1 MKIYQ
6 DKNWLYEHYVR
17 RRMNLKD
24 ICDLMEKNYNTK
36 ISTQA
41 LYNWIKKYDL
51 LKYRGKGR
59 KLGANTQKKNNIKM
73 AQNPARLREKRM
85 RQQARNK
92 PRGR

>member
-6 DKNWLYEHYVR
+6 DKEFLYEHYVR

-24 ICDLMEKNYNTK
+24 ICALMEKNYGTK

-59 KLGANTQKKNNIKM
+59 KLGANTQKKNNLKM
-73 AQNPARLREKRM
+73 GQSPAKM
-85 RQQARNK
+85 RQQRMKKQAAAR
-92 PRGR
+92 RRTR

>member
-6 DKNWLYEHYVR
+6 DKDFLYEHYVR
-17 RRMNLKD
+17 RRMNLTD
-24 ICDLMEKNYNTK
+24 ICKMMEEKYNTK

-59 KLGANTQKKNNIKM
+59 KLGANTQKRTGAQM
-73 AQNPARLREKRM
+73 AKNPAKLREARM
-85 RQQARNK
+85 RKQARTK
-92 PRGR
+92 GRSR